1 MKKPLNEVLTG
12 DPDVDLL
19 ITALYEASEREE
31 SHSGTPSL
39 RSKTPWATDILGG
52 QS

>member
-12 DPDVDLL
+12 DESIDLL

-31 SHSGTPSL
+31 SAREASSL